1 MFGKSSSLAALPV
14 LHQPPERD
22 AFSAVVIAAVE
33 KAGPSVIGV
42 RRRRPNGRGREDAF
56 EGVGSGVIVSSDGYA
71 LTNNHVVA
79 GAARVDAVLHDG
91 VVAHADIVGT
101 DPDTDLALLR
111 LNAGQMHAAA
121 LGDSDGLRVGE
132 MAIAI
137 GNPLGF
143 QATVTAGIVS
153 ALRRT
158 LCGESGRLI
167 EDVIQTDAALN
178 PGNSGGALVDG
189 AGRVIGINTAI
200 IGGAQ
205 GICFAV
211 PINTAKSIIPEL
223 MREGRVVR
231 GWLGLA
237 GQTQGL
243 SKALV
248 RRLGLDVS
256 AGVLAV
262 QVVPGGPGEKAGLRP
277 GDVILSIEQEGAPS
291 VDAIHKVLGRDAIGR
306 TLALRVLRDGAVVDL
321 ALTVS
326 ARPDERRGG

>member
-1 MFGKSSSLAALPV
+1 LARDPFSS
-14 LHQPPERD
+14 
-22 AFSAVVIAAVE
+22 VVIEAVE
-33 KAGPSVIGV
+33 RAGPSVIGV
-42 RRRRPNGRGREDAF
+42 RRRRPHGRGRDDAF

-91 VVAHADIVGT
+91 VVAHAEIVGA

-111 LNAGQMHAAA
+111 LNAGALHAAE
-121 LGDSDGLRVGE
+121 LGDSDALKVGE
-132 MAIAI
+132 LAIAI

-158 LCGESGRLI
+158 LRGEAGRLI

-189 AGRVIGINTAI
+189 YGRVIGINTAI

-211 PINTAKSIIPEL
+211 PINTAKTIIPEL
-223 MREGRVVR
+223 MRDGRVAR

-248 RRLGLDVS
+248 DRLALDVE

-262 QVVPGGPGEKAGLRP
+262 QVVSGGPSDAAGLRP
-277 GDVILSIEQEGAPS
+277 GDVILSVNGEAAPS
-291 VDAIHKVLGRDAIGR
+291 VDAIHKTLQRNLIGK
-306 TLALRVLRDGAVVDL
+306 TVALSVLRDGVLVRL
-321 ALTVS
+321 SLRVEE
-326 ARPDERRGG
+326 RPQEKRRA

>member
-1 MFGKSSSLAALPV
+1 MFGKPRAVEAPAETLANSI
-14 LHQPPERD
+14 RD
-22 AFSAVVIAAVE
+22 AFSSAVIGAVDR
-33 KAGPSVIGV
+33 AGPSVIGV
-42 RRRRPNGRGREDAF
+42 RRRRAGRENAF
-56 EGVGSGVIVSSDGYA
+56 DGAGSGVIVSSDGYA
-71 LTNNHVVA
+71 LTNNHVIA
-79 GAARVDAVLHDG
+79 GASSVDAVLHDG
-91 VVAHADIVGT
+91 VVTQAEIVGA

-111 LNAGQMHAAA
+111 LHGAGLVAAE
-121 LGDSDGLRVGE
+121 LGDSDALRVGE
-132 MAIAI
+132 LAIAI

-158 LCGESGRLI
+158 LRGEAGRLI

-189 AGRVIGINTAI
+189 LGRVIGVNTAI

-211 PINTAKSIIPEL
+211 PINTAKSIIPDL
-223 MREGRVVR
+223 MREGRVAL

-248 RRLGLDVS
+248 RRLGLEVD

-262 QVVPGGPGEKAGLRP
+262 QVVPEGPAARAGLRA
-277 GDVILSIEQEGAPS
+277 GDVIVSIDEAAAPS
-291 VDAIHKVLGRDAIGR
+291 VDAIHKLLGRDAIGR
-306 TLALRVLRDGAVVDL
+306 ALKVRALRDGAMVNL
-321 ALTVS
+321 SLTVS
-326 ARPDERRGG
+326 QRPERRT